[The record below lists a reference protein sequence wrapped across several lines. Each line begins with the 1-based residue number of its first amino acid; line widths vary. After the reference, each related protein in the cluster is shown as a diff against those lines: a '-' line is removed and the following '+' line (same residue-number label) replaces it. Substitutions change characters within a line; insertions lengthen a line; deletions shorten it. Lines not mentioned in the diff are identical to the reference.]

1 MNKTTQNILLLL
13 GVVVLALIPFAIHLP
28 AGGTGDEAAAEMFA
42 GSDGQA
48 EELITRMHPE
58 YKPWFSSF
66 WEPPSGEIESLLFSL
81 QAAIGS
87 GLLFYY
93 IGYHRGRKTVAK
105 T

>member
-1 MNKTTQNILLLL
+1 MSKTAQNILLLL
-13 GVVVLALIPFAIHLP
+13 GVAVLSLLPFALH
-28 AGGTGDEAAAEMFA
+28 GTETASFTGA
-42 GSDGQA
+42 DGQA
-48 EELITRMHPE
+48 EELITQIRPE
-58 YKPWFSSF
+58 YEPWFSSF

-93 IGYHRGRKTVAK
+93 LGYRRGRKTAAN